1 MSFGLCNHCGEDF
14 DKFEARKFEAAAK
27 EASCAG
33 QATLVSS
40 QASLHR
46 AIREQD
52 QTPVP
57 QTFNASF
64 KRSGTSSTATCSNG
78 ECSESASLEMPRLSE
93 NGKGYCR
100 LLPTL
105 WKLLGLLLGQE
116 LCAPECAA
124 GSLCGLWESEM
135 AVTKCEA
142 AVISKS
148 KEKKEAF
155 TIPKEAITNRKQREA
170 KRWQTKV
177 QRDIGKRQ
185 RKCCRDRT
193 SAVQD
198 FGSPSTTSSDES
210 LCFLSGISNDFGS
223 TSNVFELP
231 RSPADVASDQ
241 VVLSGSQ
248 SNSISFAA
256 VDNTAWRNRGQGSN
270 KESAQGDHKAWTSTK
285 AFEGDKG
292 RCCGLR
298 SSVERSCSQRLGI
311 AERTK
316 GSFHG
321 TKRATCRSGK
331 EGHHRAQRCEKG
343 NRKVEQSRGED
354 DGHRRGGSQGGGGR
368 TSIDGDLDGGYLIEA
383 FHRTVCRISGSCGD
397 YCSNAQCSCPGPDP
411 AIKAS
416 QARDSFSTG
425 QRAICGSPAKVTL
438 SQEATWHFFCEHD
451 DQQTEL
457 QLPHAFGLACLP
469 KRCCFDHLFEHSVT
483 LVDDFVS
490 PERAR
495 QQALDLQEEVERED
509 HGDGTLPFPPTMTL
523 RPNQEIQRAFDDDIP
538 YYHRSAQGIVYR
550 GRILPPPG
558 WSDNPLFRTAWTTGA
573 SFRDAHGA
581 LIVRIRSWF
590 IKHGD
595 PIERTHRD
603 FSMRPQL
610 LVHLHDAVRRI
621 WLDKINQQE
630 VSLVHPVRPT
640 PMADPD
646 GSRLSHIIIEVSR
659 PALCT
664 SHPML
669 LAVRQISAHGV
680 ADQVQWIPTLLP
692 HPFTTEEVLRVAQV
706 PCELHQLL
714 VPLAGRIRRWMN
726 PYHQRDA
733 LPGLFLPV
741 WWDLRL
747 RPFQPQPYGDEQNL
761 LQQVAKLK
769 TISSRLTDQG
779 EATAP
784 DIEVC
789 QQGDEVRAQPHV
801 PPRLFDD
808 IAASAFHQN
817 FGILVANGANPQRGV
832 QAETFGLHVQHIG
845 QRTIVLRDF
854 EASTILHEIRRVWM
868 DVRHPF
874 KAILANPPP
883 EDSTQIVFIVEFQD
897 AHRPPIPGT
906 TPVIQRVFDQEEVG
920 TRTRAA
926 YHIGAVNPYLLL
938 GQVPLRHRCEP
949 WGPLRCTVRRN
960 GEIVLPLAQPALT
973 EGDWLDFFVYPNR
986 SPDDDDEALQLM
998 QTRASSRTPRRT
1010 PTSQDTTE
1018 GTVMAHVFHMSTEHR
1033 LVVLDRTKPLTFVDQ
1048 IAEIWVLPPHVRV
1061 SELHQVLQLPA
1072 DLESTADATFLVE
1085 MTADR
1090 GRQAL
1095 PTDQLILFD
1104 LFIADAGSLATP
1116 SHIRKVLWARKS
1128 MQRSSFLHLVASQAF
1143 CSSPDNTCTL
1153 SINNVV
1159 WPEDDEAPRQFV
1171 NGDYLRLHVAGP
1183 PSMPATDVQLVLC
1196 EQEMAEVHRYI
1207 FRSSPTPS
1215 PLPSPE
1221 PSEAGESEQGGEG
1234 DEVVEV
1240 VASSHDIIE
1249 ITDDE
1254 DEIFVD
1260 ADCQV
1265 EPTRYEKAMSPLKDI
1280 TNISLPI
1287 SSAKPVSRESVL
1299 VTDVDDKSW
1308 QECPSKTTPCLD
1320 ELVPEK
1326 KHALITLRGIEELAE
1341 KCLENRTSLE
1351 IAIPSVD
1358 CMALE
1363 VLSQLDFCSYED
1375 VKECPPEKFSIY
1387 TDGSKLWNDENL
1399 LTQSAWAFVVVA
1411 KWPDDPKEWVIGFQH
1426 GAVCVQPD
1434 HVSWIGA
1441 TEQDSYQAE
1450 VVALIYATL
1459 WLCQEP
1465 LFYSGTPCELVAD
1478 STSALFG
1485 ADGTFQIHHPTL
1497 SKVLRPLQRFASA
1510 FAPIQY
1516 RWQKAHA
1523 GEPHNELADHLAK
1536 CAARD
1541 KEPKYPSIPFQLSND
1556 LLTLQWIWLSA
1567 ERINDTNLPAVMSD
1581 GIEVPVPA
1589 PMQSKDIATE
1599 KEHDEGAMH
1608 LDLLITSFN
1617 VNSFKDAKASWS
1629 GRAELIRAQTVE
1641 SGSVVNAWQE
1651 TRRRQGGQWKSAH
1664 HFGFE
1669 AAAKGGAG
1677 GVALWFRH
1685 DIPFAVRTENEG
1697 SHPCYFQL
1705 NDFVVEVAEPELLI
1719 VRYHS
1724 PIWKAIFVSA
1734 HAPNDL
1740 AEDKV
1745 KNQFWQGIKKNLAK
1759 WVSEPVFLCIDAN
1772 ARLGTR
1778 MSSAVGAFAAEEE
1791 TDNGFR
1797 FHDLLLQNRL
1807 FVPSTF
1813 EGMVDRPS
1821 DEQGTWLA
1829 KNGWKRIDYV
1839 ALPQQLFDAVLRTW
1853 TTIFDKDVVKE
1864 DHRAVSLHLQV
1875 SLLLDK
1881 WKAPYAHP
1889 TLPIDRVAMQTP
1901 EGKAICSDI
1910 LSYMSAQQP
1919 PWEVSADVQANFLN
1933 AAASQCL
1940 PQHFP
1945 QTKRKPKPTWI
1956 QQDTWDEFK
1965 VAKRWRNQLRS
1976 LRQLESAGL
1985 LRTIFRHWATSSKCE
2000 EDFSRWIRAV
2010 DVATAQALH
2019 QLKVTQ
2025 SQRIKLLRR
2034 DEAAYFD
2041 VCANQRQDEL
2051 TEAKGAQL
2059 WKCLKTKGIFP
2070 ASEDVPRGISLLQ
2083 LRMSRC
2089 TYTLLELRRPSSG
2102 RCKTCVQIHNGR
2114 VCKPS
2119 RQPQPQSLKEIRCRH
2134 FLSWRKLSE
2143 PLRVGRPALAV
2154 SPLSF

>member
-1 MSFGLCNHCGEDF
+1 MS
-14 DKFEARKFEAAAK
+14 
-27 EASCAG
+27 
-33 QATLVSS
+33 
-40 QASLHR
+40 
-46 AIREQD
+46 
-52 QTPVP
+52 PV
-57 QTFNASF
+57 
-64 KRSGTSSTATCSNG
+64 
-78 ECSESASLEMPRLSE
+78 
-93 NGKGYCR
+93 
-100 LLPTL
+100 
-105 WKLLGLLLGQE
+105 
-116 LCAPECAA
+116 
-124 GSLCGLWESEM
+124 
-135 AVTKCEA
+135 
-142 AVISKS
+142 
-148 KEKKEAF
+148 
-155 TIPKEAITNRKQREA
+155 
-170 KRWQTKV
+170 
-177 QRDIGKRQ
+177 
-185 RKCCRDRT
+185 
-193 SAVQD
+193 
-198 FGSPSTTSSDES
+198 
-210 LCFLSGISNDFGS
+210 
-223 TSNVFELP
+223 
-231 RSPADVASDQ
+231 
-241 VVLSGSQ
+241 
-248 SNSISFAA
+248 
-256 VDNTAWRNRGQGSN
+256 
-270 KESAQGDHKAWTSTK
+270 
-285 AFEGDKG
+285 
-292 RCCGLR
+292 
-298 SSVERSCSQRLGI
+298 
-311 AERTK
+311 
-316 GSFHG
+316 
-321 TKRATCRSGK
+321 
-331 EGHHRAQRCEKG
+331 
-343 NRKVEQSRGED
+343 
-354 DGHRRGGSQGGGGR
+354 
-368 TSIDGDLDGGYLIEA
+368 
-383 FHRTVCRISGSCGD
+383 
-397 YCSNAQCSCPGPDP
+397 
-411 AIKAS
+411 
-416 QARDSFSTG
+416 
-425 QRAICGSPAKVTL
+425 
-438 SQEATWHFFCEHD
+438 
-451 DQQTEL
+451 
-457 QLPHAFGLACLP
+457 
-469 KRCCFDHLFEHSVT
+469 
-483 LVDDFVS
+483 
-490 PERAR
+490 RAR

-646 GSRLSHIIIEVSR
+646 GSRLLHIIIEVSR

-747 RPFQPQPYGDEQNL
+747 RPFQHQPYGDEQNL

-779 EATAP
+779 EATDP

-986 SPDDDDEALQLM
+986 APDDDDEALQLM

-1143 CSSPDNTCTL
+1143 CSSPDNSCTL

-1308 QECPSKTTPCLD
+1308 QECPSKTTLCLD

-1326 KHALITLRGIEELAE
+1326 KHALITLRGIEELAK

-1778 MSSAVGAFAAEEE
+1778 MSAAVGAFAAEEE

-1985 LRTIFRHWATSSKCE
+1985 LRTIFRNWATSSKCE

-2059 WKCLKTKGIFP
+2059 WKCLKRDLPSFRRRTKRHLPFAIAHEQMHLHFAGIEEAEFRTLQDMCADSQWKSLQALQTTSAAKFEGDQMPTLFELEEAIRATPSGKASIGCIPIELLKANPPKAAQLLLPMMVSFFRFQQQPLSWKGGAYFPLFKGKGKMDDP
-2070 ASEDVPRGISLLQ
+2070 ASFRAILIGSVVPKLYHRIARKRLIKEVAPGLLPFQIGGVPRMTVSYAAHFLVALRQHAETSKRSTAVIFFDLKSAFYRAQRSTVVKDQLGYKEDCMDEDVALD
-2083 LRMSRC
+2083 
-2089 TYTLLELRRPSSG
+2089 TLTRPSALSDLNVNCCLQATIQEVFSG
-2102 RCKTCVQIHNGR
+2102 TWNTVKVACAHEQPIMQSTRGTRPGDPVADLTFTCVMQTILSRFLQEGEDLLPTLPDADGVQRVPPITWVDDVAIFLEDEQAELVIPKVQRTVALMYRLCRAYGLDLNFAPGKTEVLLRLHGRKSSQIR
-2114 VCKPS
+2114 
-2119 RQPQPQSLKEIRCRH
+2119 RQVFQ
-2134 FLSWRKLSE
+2134 
-2143 PLRVGRPALAV
+2143 
-2154 SPLSF
+2154 